1 MHRLPHLGLNNSA
14 TGPISSCRNGIWGL
28 LQALTGPQMRFP
40 FPVFLQGPSVK
51 GTPQEEAGR
60 ERRCRKWPMGLNWG
74 HANKMQ
80 IPPSSHF
87 PSSPRHPHPAVKHG
101 VISLRNTELQR
112 TRGGVGWGL
121 GGEPRKEEL
130 ISASSCKSF
139 GQSLKVQS
147 RTNSAPCAN
156 SKLKAFR
163 KEEGAERREIEWI
176 SFSKNQN

>member
-1 MHRLPHLGLNNSA
+1 MHRLPHLGLSNSA
-14 TGPISSCRNGIWGL
+14 TGPISSCRSGIWGL

-87 PSSPRHPHPAVKHG
+87 PSSPRHPHPAVKHRITANPG
-101 VISLRNTELQR
+101 W
-112 TRGGVGWGL
+112 GGVGA
-121 GGEPRKEEL
+121 GGGATKGRINFCFLMQILWPVIEGSEQDQF
-130 ISASSCKSF
+130 SSLCKF
-139 GQSLKVQS
+139 Q
-147 RTNSAPCAN
+147 A
-156 SKLKAFR
+156 
-163 KEEGAERREIEWI
+163 EGV
-176 SFSKNQN
+176 

>member
-1 MHRLPHLGLNNSA
+1 MSRELP
-14 TGPISSCRNGIWGL
+14 RK
-28 LQALTGPQMRFP
+28 R
-40 FPVFLQGPSVK
+40 QGGK
-51 GTPQEEAGR
+51 GGAGSGR
-60 ERRCRKWPMGLNWG
+60 PGLNWG

>member
-1 MHRLPHLGLNNSA
+1 MHRLPHLGLSNSA
-14 TGPISSCRNGIWGL
+14 TGPVSSCRNGIWGL

-40 FPVFLQGPSVK
+40 FPVFLQGPRVK

-60 ERRCRKWPMGLNWG
+60 ERRCRKWPAGLNWG

-112 TRGGVGWGL
+112 TRGGVGA
-121 GGEPRKEEL
+121 GGGGATKGRINFCFLMQILWPVIEGSEQDQF
-130 ISASSCKSF
+130 SSLCKF
-139 GQSLKVQS
+139 Q
-147 RTNSAPCAN
+147 A
-156 SKLKAFR
+156 
-163 KEEGAERREIEWI
+163 EGV
-176 SFSKNQN
+176 